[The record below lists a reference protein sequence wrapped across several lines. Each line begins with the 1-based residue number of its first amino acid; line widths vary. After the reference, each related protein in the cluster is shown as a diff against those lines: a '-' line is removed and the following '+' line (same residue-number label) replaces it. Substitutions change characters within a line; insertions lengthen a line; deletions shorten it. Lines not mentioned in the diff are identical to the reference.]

1 MRRRALGVWVLVGAC
16 ARGPEQAT
24 DTDGAADTDVALAWG
39 DGPRVVSGRAYFFD
53 MPTFGQ
59 VEAQDDVQGGL
70 VYVLEA
76 PEIQAS
82 VSPDDDYAFRLE
94 GLPEGAD
101 VTIALTQPDHYPSL
115 TTTFHLDGADVED
128 VTFQSVSWT
137 IADLLAGVVGQ
148 DAHDE
153 TRCQMV
159 ATVTAPNP
167 DGVYA
172 PGEPD
177 ATVTVEPPIHPD
189 LGPVYFNTMV
199 LPDRRLSATTTD
211 GGVITAGVE
220 PGDYVWTGHKDGV
233 TFSTLHMKCVAGW
246 LTNASPPWGMNVLST
261 SAAPAAR

>member
-1 MRRRALGVWVLVGAC
+1 MRAWMGLALGIVSAC
-16 ARGPEQAT
+16 ARDPLAAG
-24 DTDGAADTDVALAWG
+24 DTDADTDVALAWG
-39 DGPRVVSGRAYFFD
+39 DGPRAVSGHAFFFD

-59 VEAQDDVQGGL
+59 VEEQDDVEGGL

-76 PEIQAS
+76 PEIQAP
-82 VSPDDDYAFRLE
+82 VSAADGYAFRLE

-101 VTIALTQPDHYPSL
+101 VTVALTQPDHFPSL
-115 TTTFHLDGADVED
+115 TATFHLDGADVAD

-137 IADLLAGVVGQ
+137 LADLLAGVVGQ
-148 DAHDE
+148 DAHDT

-159 ATVTAPNP
+159 TTVTAPNP

-177 ATVTVEPPIHPD
+177 ATVTIDPPIHPD

-199 LPDRRLSATTTD
+199 LPDRRLTATSTD
-211 GGVITAGVE
+211 GGVITAGVG
-220 PGDYVWTGHKDGV
+220 PGDYVWTGHKDGL

-246 LTNASPPWGMNVLST
+246 LTNASPPWGMNVTST
-261 SAAPAAR
+261 TGAPAAR